1 MQSGHGRLILR
12 DGTDLPIGYRL
23 AYDGFGHWCSGT
35 LIGNI
40 RSVDPGSF
48 SKNMVAQL
56 DDNSEIVLL
65 VIGYSD
71 RHVSFVAS
79 FDAAPTVEHVNALA
93 LPQNALTLRNN

>member
-1 MQSGHGRLILR
+1 MKSGHGRLILR

-23 AYDGFGHWCSGT
+23 VFDEFGHWCSGT

-40 RSVDPGSF
+40 RSVDPGRF
-48 SKNMVAQL
+48 CEDMTAQL

-65 VIGYSD
+65 VTGYSD

-79 FDAAPTVEHVNALA
+79 YHVSRRVDRVRAPVETV
-93 LPQNALTLRNN
+93 